1 MFLTRLLNNI
11 TKRTMATAS
20 NTELESFVKNS
31 KKIVGAALNYMDIVR
46 ERNVPVPELPLM
58 FLKPTTSL
66 VQEGQ
71 DIVIP
76 KVFTKVAYEVEL
88 GVIIGKHCKNVSKA
102 EALNYVGGYCLAL
115 DMTAQCALGE
125 ARAKGHPW
133 SLGKGF
139 DTSTPVSRFIKLED
153 IKDPHNVDL
162 WLKLNGE
169 YKQKGNTSD
178 LIFKVDDLISY
189 TSQFMTLEPND
200 IILTG
205 TPNGSL
211 PIKGGDVIEC
221 GMGDMIKMT
230 FNCKDE

>member
-1 MFLTRLLNNI
+1 M
-11 TKRTMATAS
+11 
-20 NTELESFVKNS
+20 
-31 KKIVGAALNYMDIVR
+31 
-46 ERNVPVPELPLM
+46 
-58 FLKPTTSL
+58 
-66 VQEGQ
+66 
-71 DIVIP
+71 
-76 KVFTKVAYEVEL
+76 

-102 EALNYVGGYCLAL
+102 NALDYVGGYCLAL
-115 DMTAQCALGE
+115 DMTAQCQLGN
-125 ARAKGHPW
+125 ARAKGEPW

-139 DTSTPVSRFIKLED
+139 DTSTPVSRFIKLQE

-169 YKQKGNTSD
+169 YKQKGNTKD

-221 GMGDMIKMT
+221 GMGDLIKMT
-230 FNCKDE
+230 FKCKYEQ